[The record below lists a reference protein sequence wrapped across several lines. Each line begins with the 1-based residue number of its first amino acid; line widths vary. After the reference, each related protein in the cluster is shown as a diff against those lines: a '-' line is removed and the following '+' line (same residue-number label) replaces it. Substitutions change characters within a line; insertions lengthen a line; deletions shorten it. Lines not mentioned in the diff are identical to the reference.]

1 MNQNRVEKNI
11 QYIVNHY
18 SFYAGEKKMS
28 GFRRVINGIIDYIKV
43 ENIEL
48 KKTML
53 QLEGTADNKLVQWFS
68 A

>member
-1 MNQNRVEKNI
+1 
-11 QYIVNHY
+11 
-18 SFYAGEKKMS
+18 MS

-53 QLEGTADNKLVQWFS
+53 QLEGTADNKLVQCFS